1 MTSQPAHPHLHNV
14 IRRASDGSDTDD
26 FQRFLQV
33 RVALFVRTMTAL
45 FTALYFGGVVLIALW
60 APSWFVAVHVH
71 PAKILNGALALGLFG
86 LWMFVRRG
94 TRSVGVLRAVD
105 FGTVIAIAAC
115 ASIGVATAPSGY
127 FLELGGL
134 LILVVVLILRSAIV
148 PSTAPFTLAV
158 GFACVPLIVTGSY
171 LQAKTHAQLG
181 FASPQLVATG
191 IGIWCVVTTLTAAMV
206 SREIYGLV
214 AQVRRAM
221 QLGRYTLREKIGEGG
236 MGAVYRA
243 EHAMLRRK
251 TAIKL
256 LLPDRVSHDAL
267 VRFEREVQLTS
278 QLSHPNTIAIHD
290 YGRTPQGV
298 FYYAME
304 FLTGKSL
311 EKLVEE
317 EGPQP
322 AGRVVHILLQIAGSL
337 REAHAA
343 GLIHRDI
350 KPGNLLI
357 GEHGGMLDFV
367 KVIDFGLVKQ
377 LDSGESPAVSRT
389 DSIAGTPLFMA
400 PECVTRPAGIDAKVD
415 TYALGATAYYLLTG
429 TPVFEG
435 HSMVEVCG
443 HHLHSVPEPPSRRVS
458 GPLPPV
464 LEALILR
471 CLAKQPEG
479 RPDDDEL
486 LAALRECERESP
498 WEVVA
503 PRSMSAR
510 LSARSTAIH

>member
-1 MTSQPAHPHLHNV
+1 MVSQPPHPHLHNV
-14 IRRASDGSDTDD
+14 IRRASDDTDTD
-26 FQRFLQV
+26 EFQRFLQV
-33 RVALFVRTMTAL
+33 RVALFVRTMMVL
-45 FTALYFGGVVLIALW
+45 FTALYVGGAVMIALF
-60 APSWFVAVHVH
+60 APTWFVAVHVH

-86 LWMFVRRG
+86 VWTFMRRG
-94 TRSVGVLRAVD
+94 THNLGVLRAVD
-105 FGTVIAIAAC
+105 FVTVFAIAIC
-115 ASIGVATAPSGY
+115 ASVGVATAPSGY

-148 PSTAPFTLAV
+148 PSTAGFTLAV

-171 LQAKTHAQLG
+171 LQANTHAQRG
-181 FASPQLVATG
+181 FASPQLVAMG
-191 IGIWCVVTTLTAAMV
+191 IGIWCVVTTLTAGMV

-256 LLPDRVSHDAL
+256 LLPDRVSAEAL

-290 YGRTPQGV
+290 YGRTPHGV

-322 AGRVVHILLQIAGSL
+322 PGRVVHMLLQIAGSL

-350 KPGNLLI
+350 KPSNLLI

-377 LDSGESPAVSRT
+377 LDPGESPAVSRT

-400 PECVTRPAGIDAKVD
+400 PECVTRPESIDSKVD

-429 TPVFEG
+429 MPVFEG
-435 HSMVEVCG
+435 RSLVEVCG
-443 HHLHSVPEPPSRRVS
+443 HHLHSVPQPPSRRMNA
-458 GPLPPV
+458 PAPPR

-471 CLAKQPEG
+471 CLAKEPEN

-486 LAALRECERESP
+486 LAALQECERESP
-498 WEVVA
+498 WGAVT
-503 PRSMSAR
+503 PSSMSAR
-510 LSARSTAIH
+510 HSARSTAVH